1 VYASQGTLE
10 ALERANRLDK
20 RFETEVIENEVAVG
34 DMLIKR
40 IDTPHDAAESCCY
53 SVTLADGKIATVATD
68 MGYMTDDVRNAVAH
82 SNFAVIES
90 NHDVDMLKNG
100 PYPFVLKKRILS
112 KYGHLSNPDCAAEL
126 AGLVQSGTLR
136 LMLGH
141 LSEQNNTPSIA
152 LNTAVN
158 ELSKYGM
165 NRGIDYTLDVAPVET
180 NAKSVIF

>member
-1 VYASQGTLE
+1 MRRLK
-10 ALERANRLDK
+10 RANRLDK
-20 RFETEVIENEVAVG
+20 RFEAEVIENEVAVG

-53 SVTLADGKIATVATD
+53 SVTLADGKTATIATD

-165 NRGIDYTLDVAPVET
+165 NRGIVLYSRCSARR
-180 NAKSVIF
+180 N